1 MLAFLTNEMKTILNT
16 IKDGLYLADERGV
29 TLWLNDTSEQ
39 QLGYKREEIIGKSAD
54 QLEEAGVFT
63 PSITKLVIEKKQS
76 VSRVQ
81 ASNGGQFLAVGR
93 RIEMP
98 QGDAYILVQVK
109 DISETVRS
117 SLRLEKAEELIN
129 QYWKQIQSLKIS
141 DRKNPN
147 QLIGSSHKHQQT
159 IDAIHQVAMFDATVL
174 LQGETGVGKSKY
186 AHEIHHRSL
195 RKNEPFIQVNCGA
208 LPANLIESE
217 LFGYMRGASSGAN
230 TSGKIGLIEKAG
242 GGTIFLDEVGE
253 LPIELQPKLLQFL
266 QEKQFF
272 PIGSNEPYFSDAR
285 VIAATN
291 QQLSELVKARKF
303 REDLYYRL
311 HVIPIEISP
320 LRERSEDIGQLIQH
334 YLTIYNQ
341 RYKKDVSLSTD
352 CLSYLQS
359 YDWPG
364 NIRELENLVERLV
377 ITANST
383 QIYRKDL
390 PAPFSSITPVK
401 IPNIPELNHPFSL
414 RDHLA
419 KIEKEYLHSAIHEH
433 KTTRQAAQSLG
444 ISQSAFVRRTQKY
457 NLH

>member
-217 LFGYMRGASSGAN
+217 LFGYMRGASQVQILA
-230 TSGKIGLIEKAG
+230 EKLAS
-242 GGTIFLDEVGE
+242 L
-253 LPIELQPKLLQFL
+253 
-266 QEKQFF
+266 
-272 PIGSNEPYFSDAR
+272 
-285 VIAATN
+285 
-291 QQLSELVKARKF
+291 
-303 REDLYYRL
+303 
-311 HVIPIEISP
+311 
-320 LRERSEDIGQLIQH
+320 
-334 YLTIYNQ
+334 
-341 RYKKDVSLSTD
+341 KK
-352 CLSYLQS
+352 
-359 YDWPG
+359 
-364 NIRELENLVERLV
+364 LVE
-377 ITANST
+377 
-383 QIYRKDL
+383 
-390 PAPFSSITPVK
+390 
-401 IPNIPELNHPFSL
+401 ELYSWM
-414 RDHLA
+414 
-419 KIEKEYLHSAIHEH
+419 K
-433 KTTRQAAQSLG
+433 
-444 ISQSAFVRRTQKY
+444 
-457 NLH
+457 